1 MKKFIFI
8 AICPTYENYA
18 VKTLFLPL
26 FPLFILIPPVL
37 SMTLNCI
44 IMLSRQ
50 LGQYVER
57 IHSQDTP
64 ILVIIRELVGP
75 SYEGVSPQGPPL
87 PVDDY
92 GRFRLLTTRDAPT
105 AIEHHL
111 YDDVTTQ
118 MGLTLGSSN
127 DNTPMLMTMFPFT
140 MFLISYVY
148 LFIYYSPYV
157 HTLRTDNSTNI
168 S

>member
-1 MKKFIFI
+1 MSFS
-8 AICPTYENYA
+8 PT
-18 VKTLFLPL
+18 VKIMLSRLSFRLFFLYLFLY
-26 FPLFILIPPVL
+26 PPVP

-64 ILVIIRELVGP
+64 ILAIICELVGP
-75 SYEGVSPQGPPL
+75 SYEGVSPQGPAL

-92 GRFRLLTTRDAPT
+92 GRFRLPTTRDAPT
-105 AIEHHL
+105 AIERHL

-127 DNTPMLMTMFPFT
+127 DYTTMLMSMISFT
-140 MFLISYVY
+140 MFHISYAY
-148 LFIYYSPYV
+148 LLFIVPLMFT
-157 HTLRTDNSTNI
+157 H
-168 S
+168 

>member
-1 MKKFIFI
+1 
-8 AICPTYENYA
+8 
-18 VKTLFLPL
+18 
-26 FPLFILIPPVL
+26 
-37 SMTLNCI
+37 MTLNCI
-44 IMLSRQ
+44 IMLSQ
-50 LGQYVER
+50 QFGQYVER

-64 ILVIIRELVGP
+64 ILAIICEFVGP
-75 SYEGVSPQGPPL
+75 SYEGVSQQGPPL

-111 YDDVTTQ
+111 YEDITML

-127 DNTPMLMTMFPFT
+127 DNTPMLMNMPFFL
-140 MFLISYVY
+140 MFLISHAY
-148 LFIYYSPYV
+148 LFIYYPPYV
-157 HTLRTDNSTNI
+157 FTLRMDNFINI